1 MQTITKQELGVTGF
15 STRQYMNP
23 GEQEVLL
30 ALIAPIKPKIM
41 VEIGVNEGLTA
52 LAVLQNI
59 PSIEQYVGIDVPPDY
74 EFEIA
79 AQRVERPNEPG
90 KLVKHDP
97 RFQLKI
103 HGETSATMPAS
114 ADVVFIDGD
123 HGKQGVL
130 ADSIWASQIVTHG
143 GLIIW
148 HDYGNPTVEVTQVL
162 NRLDN
167 HHRELHHIEGT
178 WLVFEQR

>member
-59 PSIEQYVGIDVPPDY
+59 PSIEHYYGIDVDGSY
-74 EFEIA
+74 EFEIP
-79 AQRVERPNEPG
+79 AQRIERPGIPG
-90 KLVKHDP
+90 VMVLDDP
-97 RFQLKI
+97 RFHLI
-103 HGETSATMPAS
+103 IRGDLMPAS

-123 HGKQGVL
+123 HGKQAVL

-167 HHRELHHIEGT
+167 HKRDLHHVEGT